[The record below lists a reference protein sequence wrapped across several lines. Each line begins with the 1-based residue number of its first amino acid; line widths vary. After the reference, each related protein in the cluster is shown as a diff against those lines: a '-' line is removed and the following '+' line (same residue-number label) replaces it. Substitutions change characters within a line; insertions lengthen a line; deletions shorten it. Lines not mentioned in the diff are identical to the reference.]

1 MNSFTLGFADE
12 LVKVAKAKAVEQL
25 VGKALRSRA
34 GLGAAAGATIS
45 GVTGDEGLIG
55 DLTRGAL
62 VGGAAGWGLPKLMR
76 ARASKLLKNPK
87 ARKALIKKLRR
98 QGHKVK

>member
-1 MNSFTLGFADE
+1 MDNHFLHGFADE
-12 LVKVAKAKAVEQL
+12 LVKVAKAKTVEDF
-25 VGKALRSRA
+25 VSKALRSRA
-34 GLGAAAGATIS
+34 GVGAATGATIS

-76 ARASKLLKNPK
+76 ARAMNALKDP
-87 ARKALIKKLRR
+87 RKALVKKLRR
-98 QGHKVK
+98 QGNKVK

>member
-1 MNSFTLGFADE
+1 MDNHFLHGFADE
-12 LVKVAKAKAVEQL
+12 LVKVAKAKTVEDF
-25 VGKALRSRA
+25 VSKALRSRA
-34 GLGAAAGATIS
+34 GVGAATGATIS

-76 ARASKLLKNPK
+76 ARAMNALKDPRRKKGPCQEASKT
-87 ARKALIKKLRR
+87 
-98 QGHKVK
+98 G